1 MKKLLLSLTAVVAGF
16 AAYGQVVVAGVSPAA
31 IQGNYDFTTQA
42 NCGAWPGETDDGTWG
57 VLNNLDFNVAG
68 TFIQDT
74 LMLVEDGTPG
84 TNPEGNP
91 ISQEGCDTLINDLTG
106 KIAVIYRNSCNFTTK
121 LLNAQNAGAIAAII
135 VNRED
140 ALLGMLGD
148 ATEGIQVEIPA
159 VFISSI
165 DGAALISEMQNGPVE
180 MFIGNKIGAFA
191 TDFGAVKGEFLISP
205 YGGNNSMIFDGFTPG
220 IQAYNY
226 GTQDLASTSIQ
237 VTIDGPNGN
246 YYDETITAALNSGDT
261 ALYFPGNTNEFPAW
275 TETAYDN
282 GDYTLTYTLNA
293 GATDDF
299 PFDNVYTAE
308 FSIYDDILSAS
319 RIEGAVGPGTQT
331 PVYSNY
337 PSNATTEYQGCWM
350 VQEPNISGMIVNGMW
365 IVPHADTSVNSF
377 AGQEIFVNAYQW
389 DDGWVD
395 LNDPNYDFAATSTNA
410 FNNLNLL
417 TFGTFYPASD
427 NDVDQ
432 PAWVQFSQALT
443 LQNDVRYLF
452 CAQTFAPD
460 IVSFGYDN
468 ALDYGANYS
477 IFAQPVSPVN
487 TDGTWYVAGWNGSS
501 APAFALTQTYVGLED
516 PAILNGNAFPNPA
529 NDQVTVSVNA
539 EGDATLEIV
548 DVTGKVV
555 FNAPVTLDNGQ
566 ATVNIS
572 GFDAGV
578 YVFNLTTV
586 EGQKATFN
594 VVKK

>member
-1 MKKLLLSLTAVVAGF
+1 MKRILLSLTAIVAGF

-31 IQGNYDFTTQA
+31 IQGNYEFSTQA

-84 TNPEGNP
+84 INPEGNP

-148 ATEGIQVEIPA
+148 AVEGIQVEIPA
-159 VFISSI
+159 VFLSSI
-165 DGAALISEMQNGPVE
+165 DGNALIAEMANGPVE

-191 TDFGAVKGEFLISP
+191 TDLGAVKGEFLISP

-226 GTQDLASTSIQ
+226 GTQDLPNATITAS
-237 VTIDGPNGN
+237 IDGPNGN
-246 YYDETITAALNSGDT
+246 YYSETIATPLNSGDT
-261 ALYFPGNTNEFPAW
+261 TFLFPGNASEFPAW
-275 TETAYDN
+275 SETAYDN
-282 GDYTLTYTLNA
+282 GNYTLTYTLDA
-293 GATDDF
+293 GGADDF
-299 PFDNVYTAE
+299 PFDNTYVAE
-308 FSIYDDILSAS
+308 FSINDDVLSAS
-319 RIEGAVGPGTQT
+319 RLDGSGE
-331 PVYSNY
+331 PVNTNY
-337 PSNATTEYQGCWM
+337 PSNATTEYQSCWM
-350 VQEPNISGMIVNGMW
+350 VQEPNIDGMIVDGMW
-365 IVPHADTSVNSF
+365 IVGHTDTAVNTF
-377 AGQEIFVNAYQW
+377 AGSEIFVNAYQW

-395 LNDPNYDFAATSTNA
+395 LNDPNYDFGATTTNA
-410 FNNLNLL
+410 FDNLNLL
-417 TFGTFYPASD
+417 TFGTYYPASD
-427 NDVDQ
+427 NEVDQ
-432 PAWVQFSQALT
+432 PAYVPFSQALT

-452 CAQTFAPD
+452 CAQTFTPD
-460 IVSFGYDN
+460 IISFGYDN

-501 APAFALTQTYVGLED
+501 APSMALTQTYVGVED
-516 PAILNGNAFPNPA
+516 AAILHGNTFPNPA

-539 EGDATLEIV
+539 SGDAVLEIV
-548 DVTGKVV
+548 DITGKVV
-555 FNAPVTLDNGQ
+555 FNGPVVLENGQ
-566 ATVNIS
+566 TTVDIS

-578 YVFNLTTV
+578 YVFNVTTE
-586 EGQKATFN
+586 EGQTGTFN

>member
-1 MKKLLLSLTAVVAGF
+1 MKKLLLSLVAVVAGF
-16 AAYGQVVVAGVSPAA
+16 TVYGQVVVAGVSPAA
-31 IQGNYDFTTQA
+31 IQGNYDYSTQA

-57 VLNNLDFNVAG
+57 VINNLDFNVAG

-84 TNPEGNP
+84 TNPQGNP
-91 ISQEGCDTLINDLTG
+91 ISQEGCDSIINDLTG
-106 KIAVIYRNSCNFTTK
+106 KIAVIYRNTCNFTTK

-148 ATEGIQVEIPA
+148 NIEGIQVTIPA
-159 VFISSI
+159 VFISNI
-165 DGAALISEMQNGPVE
+165 DGAALISEMNNGPVE

-191 TDFGAVKGEFLISP
+191 NDFGAVKGEFLIAP
-205 YGGNNSMIFDGFTPG
+205 YGGNNAQLFDGFTPG
-220 IQAYNY
+220 LQAYNY
-226 GTQDLASTSIQ
+226 GTQDLPNATITA
-237 VTIDGPNGN
+237 TIDGPNGN
-246 YYDETITAALNSGDT
+246 YYTEVLNFNVLSGDT
-261 ALYFPGNTNEFPAW
+261 VIPFPGNATEFPAW

-282 GDYTLTYTLNA
+282 GNYTLTYTLDA
-293 GATDDF
+293 GTTDDF

-308 FSIYDDILSAS
+308 FSINDDILSAS
-319 RIEGAVGPGTQT
+319 RLDPGAT
-331 PVYSNY
+331 PTYSNY
-337 PSNATTEYQGCWM
+337 PSNATTEYQSCWM
-350 VQEPNISGMIVNGMW
+350 VQEPNMNGMIVDGMW
-365 IVPHADTSVNSF
+365 IVGHADTSVNVY

-395 LNDPNYDFAATSTNA
+395 LNDPNYDFAATTTNA

-417 TFGTFYPASD
+417 TFGTYYPASD

-432 PAWVQFSQALT
+432 PSWVQFQTAIT

-452 CAQTFAPD
+452 CAQTFSPD
-460 IVSFGYDN
+460 VVSFGYDN
-468 ALDYGANYS
+468 GLDYGANYS

-501 APAFALTQTYVGLED
+501 APSMALTQTYAGMVD
-516 PAILNGNAFPNPA
+516 PAILEGSAFPNPA

-539 EGDATLEIV
+539 SGDANLEIV

-555 FNAPVTLDNGQ
+555 FSAPVTLDNGQ
-566 ATVNIS
+566 ATVNID

-578 YVFNLTTV
+578 YVINVTTN
-586 EGQKATFN
+586 EGQTGTFS

>member
-57 VLNNLDFNVAG
+57 VINNLDFNVAG

-84 TNPEGNP
+84 LNPQGNP
-91 ISQEGCDTLINDLTG
+91 ISQEGCDSLINDLTG
-106 KIAVIYRNSCNFTTK
+106 KIAVIYRNTCAFTTK
-121 LLNAQNAGAIAAII
+121 LLNAQNAGAVAAII

-140 ALLGMLGD
+140 DLLGMLGD
-148 ATEGIQVEIPA
+148 AVEGIQVTIPA
-159 VFISSI
+159 VFISSV
-165 DGAALISEMQNGPVE
+165 DGAALISEMNNGPVE

-191 TDFGAVKGEFLISP
+191 HDMGAVKGEFLIAP

-220 IQAYNY
+220 LQAYNY
-226 GTQDLASTSIQ
+226 GTQSLQNA
-237 VTIDGPNGN
+237 TINATITGPNGVVYN
-246 YYDETITAALNSGDT
+246 ETINTPMASGDT
-261 ALYFPGNTNEFPAW
+261 TFPFPGNALEFPAW
-275 TETAYDN
+275 TQASYDN
-282 GDYTLTYTLNA
+282 GNYTLTYTLDPGGPA
-293 GATDDF
+293 DDF
-299 PFDNVYTAE
+299 PFDNVYNAE
-308 FSIYDDILSAS
+308 FSINDDVLSAS
-319 RIEGAVGPGTQT
+319 RLTGANQPIA
-331 PVYSNY
+331 SNY
-337 PSNATTEYQGCWM
+337 PSNATTEYQSCWM
-350 VQEPNISGMIVNGMW
+350 VQEPNIDGMIVDGMW
-365 IVPHADTSVNSF
+365 IVGHTDTAVNTY
-377 AGQEIFVNAYQW
+377 AGTEIFVNAYQW

-395 LNDPNYDFAATSTNA
+395 LNDPNYDFAAATTNA
-410 FNNLNLL
+410 FDNLNLL
-417 TFGTFYPASD
+417 TFGTYYPASD

-452 CAQTFAPD
+452 CAQTFSPD
-460 IVSFGYDN
+460 IISFGYDN

-477 IFAQPVSPVN
+477 IEAQPVSPVN

-501 APAFALTQTYVGLED
+501 APSFALTQTYVGVED
-516 PAILNGNAFPNPA
+516 QNLLTGNAFPNPA

-539 EGDATLEIV
+539 SGDATLEIV
-548 DVTGKVV
+548 DITGKVV
-555 FNAPVTLDNGQ
+555 FNAPVTLENGQ
-566 ATVNIS
+566 TDVNIA

-578 YVFNLTTV
+578 YIFNLTTD